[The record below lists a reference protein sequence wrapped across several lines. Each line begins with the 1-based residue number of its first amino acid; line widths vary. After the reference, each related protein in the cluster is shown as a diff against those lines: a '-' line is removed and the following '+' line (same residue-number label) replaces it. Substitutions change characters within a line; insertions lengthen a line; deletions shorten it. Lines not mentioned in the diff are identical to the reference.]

1 MLFDV
6 QDREM
11 SKWKKTQKNT
21 ELCIMYGGEAEPAWW
36 PLMVSYILEATVKNL
51 QLFAGETCLGF
62 KLFQALGAMADCR

>member
-11 SKWKKTQKNT
+11 SKCKRKPNQPLSCV
-21 ELCIMYGGEAEPAWW
+21 LCMVVRLLGGP
-36 PLMVSYILEATVKNL
+36 VSYILEATVKDL